1 MRIRSVKPEFWQSET
16 ISSVD
21 AFSRLMAI
29 ALLNLSDDH
38 GYFNASPTIVRG
50 EVFPYEETLANVSR
64 ALASLVQIGYIRT
77 GTTQAGK
84 RVGNVV
90 NFKEHQRVDH
100 PSRLTFDVDSIIWDE
115 KTNQSSRD
123 PRETV
128 ASPRETLDQE
138 HGAGSMEHGAGSMEI
153 QPPVVP
159 RRKKQAPQYPT
170 EAEAIEHCAKH
181 FPSWHHSSVRDL
193 YRHYVS
199 TGWTDRDGRP
209 VGNWKNKFSTIHG
222 FKAEKGTTG
231 PTKEWTDSQ
240 QSQQSANHFNERLA
254 LLKEAEEMNGR

>member
-138 HGAGSMEHGAGSMEI
+138 HGAGSREHGAGSREI
-153 QPPVVP
+153 QPPIVP
-159 RRKKQAPQYPT
+159 QSEKTPRSYPT
-170 EAEAIEHCAKH
+170 ESEVLEHCAKH
-181 FPSWHHSSVRDL
+181 FPAWHHSSVRDL

-199 TGWTDRDGRP
+199 TDWNDREGKKIK
-209 VGNWKNKFSTIHG
+209 NWKNKFSMIHK

-231 PTKEWTDSQ
+231 PTKEWADSQ

>member
-16 ISSVD
+16 LSSVD

-64 ALASLVQIGYIRT
+64 ALASLVQIGYIRI

-138 HGAGSMEHGAGSMEI
+138 HGAWSMEHGAGSMEK

-159 RRKKQAPQYPT
+159 REQKSKTAPPT
-170 EAEAIEHCAKH
+170 EQEVLDHCKAKH
-181 FPSWHHSSVRDL
+181 PDWHESSVIDL
-193 YRHYVS
+193 YRHYVA
-199 TGWTDRDGRP
+199 TDWTDKDGKP
-209 VGNWKNKFSTIHG
+209 IKNWKNKFSVIYG
-222 FKAEKGTTG
+222 FKKEKGNIG
-231 PTKEWTDSQ
+231 PTEEFTRKSRESQ
-240 QSQQSANHFNERLA
+240 NSNPEHRMYMKMKVERDY
-254 LLKEAEEMNGR
+254 AE